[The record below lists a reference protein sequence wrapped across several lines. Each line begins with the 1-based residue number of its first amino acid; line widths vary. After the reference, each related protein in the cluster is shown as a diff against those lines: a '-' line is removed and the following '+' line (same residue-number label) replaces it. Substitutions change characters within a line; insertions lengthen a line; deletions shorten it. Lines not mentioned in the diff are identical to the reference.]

1 MTAIRHI
8 ACSKP
13 ESGTQKTLAQCLGR
27 NRVTAIHLSLCEC
40 MGEEG
45 GEVTVVLVMLL
56 QEFPYIYVCAHIY
69 VCLWLKPQVF
79 EMFSE
84 EGSLR
89 PVERLL

>member
-27 NRVTAIHLSLCEC
+27 NRVTAIHLSLCER

-56 QEFPYIYVCAHIY
+56 QEFPYIYVCVDIY
-69 VCLWLKPQVF
+69 MCVY
-79 EMFSE
+79 
-84 EGSLR
+84 G
-89 PVERLL
+89 

>member
-1 MTAIRHI
+1 M
-8 ACSKP
+8 
-13 ESGTQKTLAQCLGR
+13 
-27 NRVTAIHLSLCEC
+27 IHLSLCERT
-40 MGEEG
+40 GEEG

-56 QEFPYIYVCAHIY
+56 QEFPYIYIYVCAHIY

-89 PVERLL
+89 PVERLW